1 MTRKI
6 LVVDDEPDLEH
17 LVRQKFRQRIRANE
31 FEFLFAT
38 NGVDALK
45 KLADNDD
52 VDIVLTDIN
61 MPEMD
66 GLTLLTRLK
75 EIESLIKP
83 VIVSAYGDM
92 ENIRTAMNRG
102 AYDFL
107 TKPIDLKDLET
118 TLDRT
123 INEVQVLKEALSTR
137 DNFVGLQQE
146 LKIAT
151 EIQASILPQIFPP
164 FPNRKE
170 FDIFAK
176 MVTAKAVG
184 GDFYDFFLTGKNRIG
199 FVIGDVSGKGIPAA
213 MLMAVSRTLLK
224 ATALKGIPPD
234 ECMAEISHT
243 LATETLSSM
252 YVTMFYG
259 VLDTRNGTL
268 EYCNAGHNPPYL
280 ISENGAEQLE
290 NIGGIVAGYLE
301 DFEYESKTIIL
312 KPRDTIFLYTDGV
325 TESQNDKEEEFEEKR
340 LQTCLNNSNGKQLP
354 EIIEHVFNAVNNF
367 TSGIDQYD
375 DITTM
380 AVRYNGR

>member
-31 FEFLFAT
+31 FEFLFAI

-66 GLTLLTRLK
+66 GLTLLTKLQ
-75 EIESLIKP
+75 EIENLIKP

-118 TLDRT
+118 TLNKT
-123 INEVQVLKEALSTR
+123 INEVQVLKEALNDR
-137 DNFVGLQQE
+137 ENFVGLQQE

-151 EIQASILPQIFPP
+151 EIQASILPQTFPP

-170 FDIFAK
+170 FDVFAK
-176 MVTAKAVG
+176 MITAKAVG
-184 GDFYDFFLTGKNRIG
+184 GDFYDFFLTGKHRIG

-234 ECMAEISHT
+234 ECMAEISNA

-280 ISENGAEQLE
+280 ISEKGSEKLE
-290 NIGGIVAGYLE
+290 NIGGIVAGYLK

-312 KPRDTIFLYTDGV
+312 KPGDTVFLYTDGV
-325 TESQNDKEEEFEEKR
+325 TESQNDQEEEFEEKR

-354 EIIEHVFNAVNNF
+354 EIIEHVFNEVNNF

-380 AVRYNGR
+380 AVRYNGG